1 MKINLKI
8 NNNNNDSIDKYINYL
23 TCKSDVILNTIINDK
38 VKSIKMTNDN
48 IIIPNNYHDI
58 IKYNYNLYQL
68 KIFAK
73 YYKLKINGNKNELLI
88 RIFSFLYFSSY
99 IIKIQKNFRR
109 HVIKKYKKLHGP
121 AAMNRKLCVN
131 MNDFVTLDPIK
142 DINFY
147 QFISYE
153 DTDNFIYGFDII
165 SIYNIFLKGDNNIKN
180 PYNRNFIPDKI
191 LKNIKTILKL
201 NKILKIYINL
211 NYEDDSKNV
220 SDEKAFELRT
230 LSLFQTIDSLGNYSN
245 SQWFLSLNKI
255 KLIIFIRELK
265 DIWNYRAQLSN
276 ETKHNICPPHGDP
289 FKYLSLH
296 HLNEEVNILNI
307 KKCILDVLEKLINNG
322 IDKDSKSLGAYYIL
336 GALTLVNIEAA
347 EALPWLFQ
355 SFNLF

>member
-1 MKINLKI
+1 
-8 NNNNNDSIDKYINYL
+8 
-23 TCKSDVILNTIINDK
+23 
-38 VKSIKMTNDN
+38 
-48 IIIPNNYHDI
+48 
-58 IKYNYNLYQL
+58 
-68 KIFAK
+68 
-73 YYKLKINGNKNELLI
+73 
-88 RIFSFLYFSSY
+88 
-99 IIKIQKNFRR
+99 
-109 HVIKKYKKLHGP
+109 
-121 AAMNRKLCVN
+121 MNRKLCVN